1 MASNNPFTVS
11 SITNPFTVNSITKNS
26 KPSDND
32 YNTGNTIIPGLRQ
45 RTLGLSKF
53 SGSIYEKPDVPT
65 EFKKKEDDKENEENE
80 ENKEDEEVK
89 QVGPPKKESVKDS
102 LKKWFTPRI
111 RGGKKNKKR
120 NKSKRKRRSARK

>member
-45 RTLGLSKF
+45 RTLGLSK
-53 SGSIYEKPDVPT
+53 SPGSIYEKPDVPT
-65 EFKKKEDDKENEENE
+65 EFKKKEDDKENEENKE
-80 ENKEDEEVK
+80 DEEDEEVK
-89 QVGPPKKESVKDS
+89 QVGPSPKVSLKES
-102 LKKWFTPRI
+102 LKKWFTPRK
-111 RGGKKNKKR
+111 GGKKNKKR
-120 NKSKRKRRSARK
+120 NKSKRRRSARK